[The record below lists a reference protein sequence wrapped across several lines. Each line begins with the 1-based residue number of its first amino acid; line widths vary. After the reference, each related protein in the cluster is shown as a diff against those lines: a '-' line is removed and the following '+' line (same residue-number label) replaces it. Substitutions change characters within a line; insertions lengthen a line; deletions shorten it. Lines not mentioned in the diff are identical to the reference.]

1 MPQNVNF
8 WEKYIAQIHFSI
20 ERTNEKK
27 KKKKRH
33 IVNLGDREREWG
45 FKIER

>member
-8 WEKYIAQIHFSI
+8 WEKYIAQIHFPI

-27 KKKKRH
+27 KKGH
-33 IVNLGDREREWG
+33 IVNLGDRERVG
-45 FKIER
+45 I